1 MSKEPQV
8 SHVNKD
14 FGPIDIAS
22 NKYVDH
28 PSIFKISTKGTKR
41 DFSKEL

>member
-22 NKYVDH
+22 NKYH

>member
-28 PSIFKISTKGTKR
+28 PSIFKISTKGKKR
-41 DFSKEL
+41 DFSK